1 MQCDNSARRLHYL
14 LHKAFDYADQ
24 SKAQKLT
31 STVVWAKVFEIDPN
45 DAAKLEYCSE
55 EFLFLLRCAR
65 REVQRLQVVK
75 HEPYLRVIDFIGAR
89 IHQHGFWGGPWHQ
102 LGSSLK
108 NPAMMDLLAVIADS
122 IDSSSQ
128 LMALDKKDLDD
139 LLNSIN
145 TLMEEVRNSNLE
157 NSFRTFL
164 IVRLEELRVAIMHY
178 SISGS
183 EGLRNV
189 VEANI
194 GSILLKC
201 SGLKPTQRQDA
212 GVQKFVA
219 LMVRLGGLL
228 GIAADLDGFL
238 LPAMKRVF
246 QQLPPGA

>member
-14 LHKAFDYADQ
+14 IHKAFDYADESQ
-24 SKAQKLT
+24 SQELT
-31 STVVWAKVFEIDPN
+31 STEVWAKVFEIDPS
-45 DAAKLEYCSE
+45 DATQLAYCSE
-55 EFLFLLRCAR
+55 EFLFLLKCAR
-65 REVQRLQVVK
+65 RDIQRLQVTQ
-75 HEPYLRVIDFIGAR
+75 HGPYLRVIDFIGSR
-89 IHQHGFWGGPWHQ
+89 IHQHGFWGGPWNQ
-102 LGSSLK
+102 LGPSLK
-108 NPAMMDLLAVIADS
+108 NPVMMDLLAVIADS

-128 LMALDKKDLDD
+128 LMALNQEDLDD

-145 TLMEEVRNSNLE
+145 TLIEEVRNSNLD
-157 NSFRTFL
+157 NSFKTFL
-164 IVRLEELRVAIMHY
+164 VVRLEELRLAIMHY

-201 SGLKPTQRQDA
+201 SGLTPTQRQDS

-219 LMVRLGGLL
+219 LMVKLGGLL

-238 LPAMKRVF
+238 LPAMNRVF
-246 QQLPPGA
+246 QQLPPGD